1 MNPAE
6 IRYLFDYD
14 RWATERILALLDG
27 VPHDVWS
34 STEVIGQRGLGG
46 VLVHQLGA
54 AQRWRNAIQQTGVQ
68 PRPERE
74 PLPTVDELQSWWA
87 DEWVAVAGWMPTI
100 TQGLLDHE
108 EDRVAVWQMLTH
120 VINHGTQ
127 HRSEAA
133 AILTDIGRSPGE
145 IDMIFYVE
153 GLVAG
158 GAAPAD

>member
-14 RWATERILALLDG
+14 RWATERVLATLDG
-27 VPHDVWS
+27 IPQDVWS
-34 STEVIGQRGLGG
+34 RRDAVGERGLGTI
-46 VLVHQLGA
+46 LVHQLGA
-54 AQRWRNAIQQTGVQ
+54 AQRWRHAIQQTGDQ
-68 PRPERE
+68 PRPELE
-74 PLPTVDELQSWWA
+74 PLPTVDELRSWWA

-108 EDRVAVWQMLTH
+108 EEGVAVWQMLTH

-133 AILTDIGRSPGE
+133 LILTEIGRSPGE
-145 IDMIFYVE
+145 IDMIFYAE
-153 GLVAG
+153 ELVAG
-158 GAAPAD
+158 ETAAAD